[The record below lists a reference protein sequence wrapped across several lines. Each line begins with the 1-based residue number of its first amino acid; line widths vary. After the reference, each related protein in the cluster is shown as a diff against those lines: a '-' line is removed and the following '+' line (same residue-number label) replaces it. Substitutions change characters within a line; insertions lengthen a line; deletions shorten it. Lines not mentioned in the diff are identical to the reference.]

1 VTTKPELRLGK
12 HLLPGLAAVAL
23 FAVMA
28 ATFLSASFGS
38 GVEDPFADVGSI
50 TENIG
55 YAMFDLT
62 GQLTVESEG
71 FLVAFVLIALV
82 LDAALE
88 GAVYL
93 AKREAG
99 GTLRTALTIG
109 GDESVAPDGG
119 KRGGED

>member
-1 VTTKPELRLGK
+1 VTTKPELRLGR

-38 GVEDPFADVGSI
+38 SAGFGGAESI
-50 TENIG
+50 TRNIG

-62 GQLTVESEG
+62 GLLTVDSEG
-71 FLVAFVLIALV
+71 FLVAFIVMAVV

-93 AKREAG
+93 AKREDG
-99 GTLRTALTIG
+99 GTLRTALSI
-109 GDESVAPDGG
+109 DEDDTVAADGG
-119 KRGGED
+119 RPGGED